1 MITSQ
6 EKNVSNKLL
15 LIIVIDAFL
24 VYGVWHFVLQSNV
37 VNIVSN
43 SILVCPLKRNISV
56 SIYSG
61 APFGGVSRLLHI
73 LYIYIYIYIIENN
86 KFNIFFIK
94 KISNKMSMYYFF
106 F

>member
-73 LYIYIYIYIIENN
+73 LYIYIIENN